1 MKGLTKGAFYW
12 RCESYLSTKFS
23 FIVNAKKYEIWFHF
37 WQAGALFIVS
47 VVSSGVFSTVLF
59 AAVEANLLVSQ
70 IYVCNYKNQ
79 SRNLLNFKQSTS
91 VFLTSTRGTHVS
103 MKSQKNNVKISWIR
117 QGEKKLNL

>member
-1 MKGLTKGAFYW
+1 M
-12 RCESYLSTKFS
+12 
-23 FIVNAKKYEIWFHF
+23 
-37 WQAGALFIVS
+37 
-47 VVSSGVFSTVLF
+47 VSSGVFSTVLF

-91 VFLTSTRGTHVS
+91 VFLTSTRGTPVS

>member
-1 MKGLTKGAFYW
+1 M
-12 RCESYLSTKFS
+12 
-23 FIVNAKKYEIWFHF
+23 
-37 WQAGALFIVS
+37 
-47 VVSSGVFSTVLF
+47 VSSGVFSTVLF